1 MNKGVQILLE
11 RMSSN
16 PDEFVPEM
24 PLGAVGRKWRD
35 IIEAVHDRM
44 KGRVGDEPY
53 FALQFLSDEEVL
65 AIHTKLQEIRGDLF
79 TKDIMARL
87 LADDSSREASRH
99 SVGGRSSIGIQNGG
113 SAYATSIMLGKT
125 QLTEQKMR
133 ELNEMLE
140 AYEIA
145 REKEKLE
152 QMKRQAKAIGK

>member
-35 IIEAVHDRM
+35 IIEAVQDRV
-44 KGRVGDEPY
+44 KGRVGDTPY
-53 FALQFLSDEEVL
+53 FSLQFLSDEEVL

-87 LADDSSREASRH
+87 LADDSSREAIRQ
-99 SVGGRSSIGIQNGG
+99 SVGGGLKNSHGYINGRTI
-113 SAYATSIMLGKT
+113 SV
-125 QLTEQKMR
+125 
-133 ELNEMLE
+133 
-140 AYEIA
+140 
-145 REKEKLE
+145 
-152 QMKRQAKAIGK
+152 